1 MSLVAPSPWN
11 LLLTWQ
17 APDVAD
23 RDIID
28 YYDLTGGVIVKFIS
42 NKTYNIIP
50 FSTGITPASEY
61 VVNIQVVYK
70 TGQKSG
76 IMSVNT
82 TTPSG
87 RKLFVCF
94 CLKLRDAFTTRLF
107 FIRGIVCEAVY

>member
-17 APDVAD
+17 APNVPD

-28 YYDLTGGVIVKFIS
+28 YYDLTGGVVVKFIS

-76 IMSVNT
+76 IMTVKT

-87 RKLFVCF
+87 RKLFE
-94 CLKLRDAFTTRLF
+94 KLRDT
-107 FIRGIVCEAVY
+107 FITCYFL

>member
-11 LLLTWQ
+11 LILTWQ
-17 APDVAD
+17 APDVVD

-28 YYDLTGGVIVKFIS
+28 YYDLTGGVVVKFVS

-50 FSTGITPASEY
+50 FSTAITPASDY

-76 IMSVNT
+76 ITTVKT

-87 RKLFVCF
+87 RKLLDYFCF
-94 CLKLRDAFTTRLF
+94 KN
-107 FIRGIVCEAVY
+107 